1 MKQKP
6 TDYRNRIKALEYVN
20 SADLRQLGPAVY
32 AIHNTMNS
40 KVYVGSTARVG
51 ERWRTHRKQLRAARH
66 PNRHLQAAWNEYGE
80 TAFEFGIIERV
91 PDAAMLTQREQYWM
105 DRLQACN
112 PANGYN
118 LRPRAESSRGK
129 QFTPEQRA
137 RLSAVRLGN
146 KYALGTKQS
155 QETIDKRREKL
166 RGRTWTVSPE
176 RKESPEYQA
185 WRERHRQMMTGRK
198 HDWHT
203 SIPEETRAKIGASV
217 KKARAATLKVYEGF
231 VDPQGCHV
239 GPIQG
244 LEDFC
249 AAHGLTRSL
258 MDKVYSGERRS
269 HKGWT
274 VQRG

>member
-1 MKQKP
+1 
-6 TDYRNRIKALEYVN
+6 
-20 SADLRQLGPAVY
+20 
-32 AIHNTMNS
+32 
-40 KVYVGSTARVG
+40 
-51 ERWRTHRKQLRAARH
+51 
-66 PNRHLQAAWNEYGE
+66 
-80 TAFEFGIIERV
+80 
-91 PDAAMLTQREQYWM
+91 M
-105 DRLQACN
+105 DRLQACD

-137 RLSAVRLGN
+137 RLSAARLGN
-146 KYALGTKQS
+146 KHALGTKQS

>member
-1 MKQKP
+1 M
-6 TDYRNRIKALEYVN
+6 TNYRNRIKALEYVN
-20 SADLRQLGPAVY
+20 SADLRQLGPVVY
-32 AIHNTMNS
+32 AIHNTTNS

-66 PNRHLQAAWNEYGE
+66 PNRHLQAAWSEYGE
-80 TAFEFGIIERV
+80 AAFEFGIIERV
-91 PDAAMLTQREQYWM
+91 PDADLLTQREQYWM
-105 DRLQACN
+105 DRLQACD

-137 RLSAVRLGN
+137 RLSAARLGN
-146 KYALGTKQS
+146 KHALGTKQS

-217 KKARAATLKVYEGF
+217 KKARAVTLKVYEGF